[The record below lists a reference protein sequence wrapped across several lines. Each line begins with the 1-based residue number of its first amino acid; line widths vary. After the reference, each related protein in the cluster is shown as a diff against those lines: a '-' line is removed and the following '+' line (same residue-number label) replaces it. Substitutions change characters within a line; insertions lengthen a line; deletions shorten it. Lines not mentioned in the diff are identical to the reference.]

1 MKALVKLMVA
11 SFVVCAA
18 NAAYSHE
25 MRTWTAMNG
34 LTTEAAFVKY
44 EEPNVHMQKRDG
56 TILKV
61 NRDSL
66 CDDDWVY
73 VMQYDPSIFSLWIK
87 LGKPTQQERLY
98 LKDGH
103 LPRLFRG
110 DLDSR
115 TSVFVSSDGFMCIQ
129 KVEPHT
135 ASSSEPYSIRF
146 PIDENVFDLDSYLR
160 KKVETRWWS
169 EEHWFK
175 TVFYERTSGRLFS
188 VNDEAFWT
196 KRFNETAYSGQNAK
210 IANADWLYDIHV
222 SKGSGWGVR
231 FTLNTRT
238 RFNTYFS
245 LDPKKEPACK
255 DGDIITVI
263 LGYPYFG
270 DYMSFYNNRREEFLK
285 IPRYKRIDAIL
296 ASKQAGAPK
305 ESLVPATTKLKA
317 TGSGFF
323 ITKDGYFLTNHHV
336 VEGSHKIELMTV
348 SGIIKAHVV
357 RIDPDVDIA
366 LLKAETGTYATLPFF
381 QTIAP
386 TLGEDIFTIG
396 FPMPDIQGFSP
407 KMTKGV
413 ISGLNGIRDED
424 LNYQIDASIQP
435 GNSGGPLVNNN
446 GEVVGVIVASLRDSY
461 IAEKKGVL
469 PQNVNY
475 AIKAKHVL
483 DFLDQVPDCKES
495 LSYSS
500 EPKTGT
506 SATDATIDAVR
517 SACAMV
523 IVFEQP

>member
-1 MKALVKLMVA
+1 
-11 SFVVCAA
+11 
-18 NAAYSHE
+18 
-25 MRTWTAMNG
+25 MNG

-73 VMQYDPSIFSLWIK
+73 VMQYNPSIFSLWIK
-87 LGKPTQQERLY
+87 LGEPTPYEQRY
-98 LKDGH
+98 LKEGH
-103 LPRLFRG
+103 LPRLFVG
-110 DLDSR
+110 DLNARS
-115 TSVFVSSDGFMCIQ
+115 SAFVSSDGFMCIQ
-129 KVEPHT
+129 EVWPHG
-135 ASSSEPYSIRF
+135 ASYPDPSSVRF
-146 PIDENVFDLDSYLR
+146 PIDDNILDLKSYIKRNVGSRYRTEENY
-160 KKVETRWWS
+160 
-169 EEHWFK
+169 FK
-175 TVFYERTSGRLFS
+175 TVFSERTTCRLIS
-188 VNDEAFWT
+188 VHDESFWT
-196 KRFNETAYSGQNAK
+196 TNQFRELAYSGQNAT
-210 IANADWLYDIHV
+210 IEHADWLYDIKV
-222 SKGSGWGVR
+222 DCGKTPS
-231 FTLNTRT
+231 FTLNTQNKLNSYFTLDSRN
-238 RFNTYFS
+238 RSSHENRGIVNIGISHIFNDRQHDVVSWNEFRSLYF
-245 LDPKKEPACK
+245 D
-255 DGDIITVI
+255 
-263 LGYPYFG
+263 
-270 DYMSFYNNRREEFLK
+270 RRRAFLK
-285 IPRYKRIDAIL
+285 IPRYRRIDAIL
-296 ASKQAGAPK
+296 ASKQSGAPK
-305 ESLVPATTKLKA
+305 ESLVPATTKLKG

-336 VEGSHKIELMTV
+336 VAGSHKIDLMTI
-348 SGIIKAHVV
+348 SGIIKARVV

-366 LLKAETGTYATLPFF
+366 LLKAETGTYETLPFF
-381 QTIAP
+381 QTMSP

-424 LNYQIDASIQP
+424 LQYQIDASIQP

-446 GEVVGVIVASLRDSY
+446 GEVVGVIVASLGERFTM
-461 IAEKKGVL
+461 EKKGVL

-483 DFLDQVPDCKES
+483 DFLDQVSDCKES

-500 EPKTGT
+500 KPKTGT
-506 SATDATIDAVR
+506 SATEATIDAVR